1 MAPYQQRVVDEKKDL
16 DERLAKLK
24 AFVLTEVYRNLPA
37 DEQDRLSRQY
47 DAMYSYS
54 CILGERIAAFPAE

>member
-1 MAPYQQRVVDEKKDL
+1 MAPYQQRVVQEKEEL

-47 DAMYSYS
+47 DAMYGYS
-54 CILGERIAAFPAE
+54 LILGERIAAFSAK

>member
-16 DERLAKLK
+16 DEKLAKLQ
-24 AFVLTEVYRNLPA
+24 AFGRTEVYRNLPE

-47 DAMYSYS
+47 DVMYSYS
-54 CILGERIAAFPAE
+54 CILGERIAAFTTE